1 MTPYELTQELGSMC
15 HVLRKVKARGM
26 DYSTSDNLKTSEVF
40 RRRALLLQEIR
51 TYFSSEGVTE
61 VNTPVLSEFGS
72 CEPALKN
79 LSLNKGRR
87 KYLRTS
93 AESSLKQLLS
103 HNLGDVYEIGPV
115 FRDEE
120 IGPFHLE
127 EFTMLEWYRTN
138 IELLA
143 LIEDVRCLLARCGYQ
158 DTIDIIRYAQLFEDA
173 SSLNPHNC
181 DNSELVSCAIEK
193 GVGLKECDLSD
204 RALLLDAVYVSTV
217 EPLLKSFGPVFITDY
232 PKEHRAYA
240 RMSGTTEKVALR
252 FELLIDGIEIANG
265 YDEITESAEQKD
277 RFNAEN
283 RLRERRGIEQ
293 IEPDAA
299 WLDAL
304 SSGVPSVCGVALG
317 LERLEMALWG
327 ISDIRILGINR
338 Y

>member
-1 MTPYELTQELGSMC
+1 MTQELGSMC
-15 HVLRKVKARGM
+15 HVLRKVKVRGM
-26 DYSTSDNLKTSEVF
+26 DYSKSDNLKTSEVF

-61 VNTPVLSEFGS
+61 VTTPVLSEFGS

-158 DTIDIIRYAQLFEDA
+158 DTIDIMRYAQLFEDA
-173 SSLNPHNC
+173 SGLNPHNC

-193 GVGLKECDLSD
+193 GVGIC
-204 RALLLDAVYVSTV
+204 Y
-217 EPLLKSFGPVFITDY
+217 
-232 PKEHRAYA
+232 
-240 RMSGTTEKVALR
+240 
-252 FELLIDGIEIANG
+252 
-265 YDEITESAEQKD
+265 
-277 RFNAEN
+277 
-283 RLRERRGIEQ
+283 
-293 IEPDAA
+293 
-299 WLDAL
+299 
-304 SSGVPSVCGVALG
+304 
-317 LERLEMALWG
+317 
-327 ISDIRILGINR
+327 
-338 Y
+338 